1 MTKKK
6 ILILGSDGF
15 IGFFLKKVLKKK
27 NLVLSSHSKNIRN
40 IDILKEKKLFNF
52 LKKKKIDLVI
62 IMDNIKKI
70 SPILKKFH

>member
-52 LKKKKIDLVI
+52 LKKKKLI
-62 IMDNIKKI
+62 
-70 SPILKKFH
+70 

>member
-27 NLVLSSHSKNIRN
+27 NLVLSSHSKNIKKN
-40 IDILKEKKLFNF
+40 DILKEKKLFNF
-52 LKKKKIDLVI
+52 LKKKK
-62 IMDNIKKI
+62 N
-70 SPILKKFH
+70 

>member
-52 LKKKKIDLVI
+52 LKKKLI
-62 IMDNIKKI
+62 
-70 SPILKKFH
+70 